1 MSIPVDSPTPN
12 ISPKITLEND
22 YLKSLQQRYAFAT
35 ILIPFLGLLVAIYTT
50 FKLGISLVDIGLF
63 LIMYTLTML
72 GITVGFHRHFAHGA
86 FKTNTV
92 IRVLLA
98 ILGCMSAQ
106 GPVIQWASIHRR
118 HHKYSD
124 RPGDPHSPLIYK
136 GEKWATLRGLWHGQ
150 VAWMLNSDVTNTVVF
165 AKDLLRDPII
175 TKVNRFYLTWVIL
188 GLAIPA
194 IIDGLLTGTW
204 IGLLQGFLWG
214 GLVRI
219 FCVNHAFW
227 TINSIAHC
235 YGQRPFETEE
245 QSHNTF
251 WLSLANF
258 GEAWHNN
265 HHAFPHSALLGLKW
279 WQIDMGGGVILALQ
293 KVGLAWDLK
302 TPTAGM
308 IAEKLK
314 VNKQSENLTI
324 DASNF

>member
-1 MSIPVDSPTPN
+1 
-12 ISPKITLEND
+12 
-22 YLKSLQQRYAFAT
+22 
-35 ILIPFLGLLVAIYTT
+35 
-50 FKLGISLVDIGLF
+50 
-63 LIMYTLTML
+63 
-72 GITVGFHRHFAHGA
+72 
-86 FKTNTV
+86 
-92 IRVLLA
+92 
-98 ILGCMSAQ
+98 MSAQ

-124 RPGDPHSPLIYK
+124 RPGDPHSPLIYQ
-136 GEKWATLRGLWHGQ
+136 GEKWGTLRGLWHGQ
-150 VAWMLNSDVTNTVVF
+150 VAWMLNSDVTNTAVF

-175 TKVNRFYLTWVIL
+175 TKVNRLYLTWVVL

-194 IIDGLLTGTW
+194 ILDGLFTWTW
-204 IGLLQGFLWG
+204 IGILQGFLWG

-235 YGQRPFETEE
+235 YGQRPFDTEE
-245 QSHNTF
+245 YSHNTF

-279 WQIDMGGGVILALQ
+279 WQIDIGGWVILALK
-293 KVGLAWDLK
+293 KVGLVWDLK

-308 IAEKLK
+308 ITEKLNVHK
-314 VNKQSENLTI
+314 QPEYSKLDVN
-324 DASNF
+324 NF